1 MAVGTVVRRRAAG
14 IGLAVAVLVGLA
26 GPAAAAP
33 GSPADPAAEVE
44 RSLVELGAARTAAA
58 DAEVRVTLALGRS
71 RDAQRTAE
79 RARRDVRAADAAA
92 RAAEAALGAA
102 RGSVAEFARSSY
114 MSGSTSPV
122 LRSLLTSG
130 SPAQALERA
139 ALLEAAASHRSDVLT
154 VVAGARA
161 RADRARTAAREAES
175 AADRLKEGARAALA
189 GAEAVR
195 AAATAQVTGLEAAQ
209 AAAQAR
215 LERARAALVAT
226 LPRPAVV
233 APSPPPAPRTSSPS
247 PTPPPQ
253 APRPP
258 APRGPSVETPAH
270 DWDAVALCESGG
282 NWSINTGNGYYGG
295 LQFGQPTWEDFGG
308 LAYAPRADLAT
319 ERQQIAIAEKV
330 LAVQGPG
337 AWPTCGRLL

>member
-1 MAVGTVVRRRAAG
+1 MRVAAVVRRRTAG
-14 IGLAVAVLVGLA
+14 IGLAGAVAVALLLGVA

-33 GSPADPAAEVE
+33 ADPAADVE

-58 DAEVRVTLALGRS
+58 DAQVRVTLAHGRWQ
-71 RDAQRTAE
+71 DAQRAHE
-79 RARRDVRAADAAA
+79 QARRDVRAADAAV
-92 RAAEAALGAA
+92 RQAEAVLGAA
-102 RGSVAEFARSSY
+102 RGSVATFARSSY

-122 LRSLLTSG
+122 LRSVLTSG

-139 ALLEAAASHRSDVLT
+139 ALLDAVAEHRSGAL
-154 VVAGARA
+154 VVVTDARSRAAGARA
-161 RADRARTAAREAES
+161 AARQAVAE
-175 AADRLKEGARAALA
+175 ADRLQRQARAALA

-195 AAATAQVTGLEAAQ
+195 TASVAQVAELEATQ
-209 AAAQAR
+209 ATLQAR
-215 LERARAALVAT
+215 LDRARASLVARAT
-226 LPRPAVV
+226 RPPAARPRPEITSPR
-233 APSPPPAPRTSSPS
+233 PSPKTSSPR
-247 PTPPPQ
+247 
-253 APRPP
+253 PRTP
-258 APRGPSVETPAH
+258 APPVRTPAH

-319 ERQQIAIAEKV
+319 KHEQIAVAEKV

-337 AWPTCGRLL
+337 AWPTCGRAL